1 MIDIPQAFWLALI
14 QGVTEFLPI
23 SSSGH
28 LILLPYFLNWPDQG
42 LAFDVAVHVG
52 TLSAILFYLRED
64 IKKIAIDL
72 IWLVMRK
79 KKEEG
84 SQLGL
89 LILLATFPVVITVLA
104 FDTDVWTRMRHPVVI
119 GVTTAGFALVLLI
132 SDIFGSKKRT
142 IQDLGWLDALVI
154 GVAQAIALIPG
165 TSRAGITMTAALM
178 VGVDRRSSAKFSF
191 LLSIPVIFA
200 AGIQQSAL
208 LIENVATID
217 WQVFAIGLLV
227 SAISAWLVIKI
238 FIRWLTRIGMLPFV
252 VYRVILG
259 VFILTWIY

>member
-1 MIDIPQAFWLALI
+1 
-14 QGVTEFLPI
+14 
-23 SSSGH
+23 
-28 LILLPYFLNWPDQG
+28 
-42 LAFDVAVHVG
+42 
-52 TLSAILFYLRED
+52 
-64 IKKIAIDL
+64 
-72 IWLVMRK
+72 
-79 KKEEG
+79 
-84 SQLGL
+84 
-89 LILLATFPVVITVLA
+89 
-104 FDTDVWTRMRHPVVI
+104 MRHPVVI

-252 VYRVILG
+252 IYRVILG
-259 VFILTWIY
+259 VFILIWIY